1 MIVFPNA
8 KINLG
13 LNVLSKRADGYHQL
27 ETVFYPIPLRDALE
41 VVNAS
46 STTTSLQLS
55 GIPLD
60 SAGTTNICIKAYEM
74 LKEDFP
80 QLPPV
85 QMHLHKAIPSGAGLG
100 GGSADASFLL
110 KLLNAKYRLGIADK
124 GLEEY
129 ALRLGSDCPFF
140 IRNRPVFAGG
150 RGEEFESV
158 DVDLSSLYILVVN
171 PGIHISTPWA
181 FSQIKPAPAGT
192 RVKEI
197 IKRPIENWRELLG
210 NDFETAVFSTYPQIG
225 AIRESLYEAGAL
237 YASMSG
243 SGSTVFGLFR
253 QQPQGLDWP
262 PSYFVYGQELP
273 PINS

>member
-13 LNVLSKRADGYHQL
+13 LNVLKKRADGFHEL

-41 VVNAS
+41 VVNAAA
-46 STTTSLQLS
+46 TTTSLQLT

-80 QLPPV
+80 LLPPV

-110 KLLNAKYRLGIADK
+110 QLLNTKYRLGISDK
-124 GLEEY
+124 NLEDY

-150 RGEEFESV
+150 RGEAFEPI
-158 DVDLSSLYILVVN
+158 DLRLSSYYFLVVN

-181 FSQIKPAPAGT
+181 FAQVKPGPAEM
-192 RVKEI
+192 RVKEA
-197 IKRPIENWRELLG
+197 IKLPIESWREMLK
-210 NDFETAVFSTYPQIG
+210 NDFEPAVFSTYPQIG
-225 AIRESLYEAGAL
+225 AIKKKLYEAGAL

-243 SGSTVFGLFR
+243 SGSTVFGLFKE
-253 QQPQGLDWP
+253 QPQELEWP
-262 PSYFVYGQELP
+262 APYFIYSEKLP